1 MVVKKINS
9 DSLFKA
15 SFSNIMDTNLIPYRK
30 ISSRCRDYWQKIN
43 PPTWQLITSDVNL
56 INFFFNQPCRMLN
69 HFFFQRVLLFSTYA
83 MSAMCQAGFDVIDV
97 YPMTDSYPRGTLD
110 EVHYPDRVFH
120 LMETMLEKY
129 KTNGN
134 MRVNI
139 GEGGIRRCI
148 G

>member
-1 MVVKKINS
+1 
-9 DSLFKA
+9 
-15 SFSNIMDTNLIPYRK
+15 
-30 ISSRCRDYWQKIN
+30 
-43 PPTWQLITSDVNL
+43 
-56 INFFFNQPCRMLN
+56 MLN

-139 GEGGIRRCI
+139 GEGGIRRCL